1 MQKGYKEIKTWF
13 SLYSSKYLWIFF
25 SLFACLW
32 GKHLA
37 RTSPRNPFSSAGAL
51 PLAKCSGIVN
61 GCWWPGLCFWHHQW
75 PLRGVPGWQV
85 GWKQST
91 LHSHLNQWLDAPSPK
106 CPVLNHLGKPSHF
119 QVLRNHPSPPY
130 WWLARRSLIS
140 GLFISRTGEL
150 AWLCSHRAKPWW
162 CWDPNKCPRI
172 FID

>member
-75 PLRGVPGWQV
+75 PLQGVPGWQV

-91 LHSHLNQWLDAPSPK
+91 LHSHLNQWFDAPSSK
-106 CPVLNHLGKPSHF
+106 CLVPHHLGKPSRF
-119 QVLRNHPSPPY
+119 QVQKPSFPCILMTGQVIPDIWVIYQQNWGIGLAVFPQGQAMVVLRS
-130 WWLARRSLIS
+130 
-140 GLFISRTGEL
+140 
-150 AWLCSHRAKPWW
+150 
-162 CWDPNKCPRI
+162 
-172 FID
+172 